1 MARVTAPADRQIAK
15 GVWVPGKLELQGD
28 THLGILCWEATGLE
42 DPLVRAKLEE
52 QLPAGAAESGGAGGG
67 EGEGS
72 AGMFHLEINLEDVVG
87 SPQVSKPPTKP
98 LMRISVHKRGGKAK
112 SSFVFRFLT
121 DDSRDTIIDVI
132 QPLLA
137 KLRKSGQR
145 PGGKDDPFASISG
158 SHVQAKR
165 NLLRKNTEL
174 GELYKQVVNS
184 GAVTDQ
190 EFWNTKRKLLEQEM
204 SVKQT
209 QKRGV
214 STSMLA
220 DVELTNDGN
229 NFVIN
234 FKLTDETKK
243 LIFAEKPKVHKAFLE
258 NVPSKLS
265 EKEFWTKYCKHLY
278 YQKVN
283 NKRKRGK
290 TLKSANAIQRAEEME
305 AVQELFAENDEDL
318 RSNEAMQKKKM
329 SKLRNQAINLMTDY
343 HDGFSVGYGLRH
355 NAAGVIKDTSHLQ
368 TKSLVKD
375 LNRHAAV
382 VVRGGS
388 LSENSGKLDAS
399 RGQPGCSNRDQQLDD
414 LVVKPSQEG
423 YETLKIQQLQQSN
436 GAGVNVRKETARQ
449 LLEQVKDASVRMP
462 LTSAGEEKE
471 VLGELAR
478 RSMSKG
484 VNWSGGK
491 GSLPEEEEEVMKEMR
506 RKSQAVNELLRHFW
520 ASFPLSSEKRV
531 AKAKKIMKVLED
543 HYQNLQSAGVGRP
556 LIIPL
561 LQACDA
567 AFTYGDQRIS
577 NLKNV

>member
-52 QLPAGAAESGGAGGG
+52 QIPAGAAESGGAGGG

-290 TLKSANAIQRAEEME
+290 MLKSANAIQRAEEME

-388 LSENSGKLDAS
+388 LSENSGKHDAS